1 MGLMRVHSHDPNPY
15 IYSNDWMC
23 MHALMTRQSSTCDK
37 KLIKIS
43 LTSQSRILGLGLIE
57 ADKPPLFS
65 IGELIEALVEP
76 KFR

>member
-23 MHALMTRQSSTCDK
+23 MHALMTRQSSPCDK

-43 LTSQSRILGLGLIE
+43 LTSQSRILGLRGIYVPTYYTTGI
-57 ADKPPLFS
+57 A
-65 IGELIEALVEP
+65 
-76 KFR
+76 